1 MKVALYELK
10 NTTRLKTCNTCI
22 SRLTFQTIAWRA
34 LRRVGD
40 REMLGGELIT
50 AAQSVQF
57 AVVQALLLANL
68 CLYRVK

>member
-10 NTTRLKTCNTCI
+10 NTTRLKTYI